1 MTRHNRGMPETVI
14 TVQGSHDAY
23 YPAERATV
31 TVVIGFEGPERAAV
45 VSQATEGTSALVAGI
60 AARHH
65 PDRGPVT
72 WHATDRIQVWSSR
85 PFNNLGEQLPLVH
98 HAQTTTRA
106 KFRDFED
113 LAGWVERA
121 AAYPGVQVHGIEWA
135 LTERT
140 KLGAVADVR
149 TRAVEDARGKAETY
163 AAALGLADLRCVAV
177 ADPGMLGDHS
187 NGSGQ
192 GIAMYSRAAADVG
205 GAGGLAFTPEDIA
218 VSAAVDARF
227 VAQ

>member
-1 MTRHNRGMPETVI
+1 MPETVI

-45 VSQATEGTSALVAGI
+45 VNQATQGTFALVAGI
-60 AARHH
+60 ASRHD

-72 WHATDRIQVWSSR
+72 WYATDRIQVWSNR
-85 PFNNLGEQLPLVH
+85 PFNDTGVQLPFVH

-113 LAGWVERA
+113 LAGWLERA

-135 LTERT
+135 LTEKT

-149 TRAVEDARGKAETY
+149 TRAVEDARRKAQTY
-163 AAALGLADLRCVAV
+163 AEALGLADLQCVAI

-187 NGSGQ
+187 SGSG
-192 GIAMYSRAAADVG
+192 GGGAMYSRAAADVG
-205 GAGGLAFTPEDIA
+205 AGAGLAFTPEDIA

-227 VAQ
+227 TAS